1 MRKFKKPLL
10 VSLSVIII
18 IIALVIAFISPIA
31 KYLIQ
36 KYDVKYLGR
45 EITLDWVYV
54 NPFTGYVYLNN
65 FKTYESKSDSIF
77 LSAKSVSANFAM
89 LKLFRKTYEI
99 SYITLNKPVGVIIQN
114 KADLNFNDII
124 ELFTP
129 KIPRDTARGKVQF
142 SILALNINDGIF
154 YYKEEAIPVNYF
166 IKEVN
171 IESTGIRW
179 NADTTTAKFSFKS
192 GTGSG
197 VMKGNYTI
205 DIKTLD
211 YKVAVA
217 IEKFDLNIIEQYLK
231 DLTNHGTFSANI
243 DANIK
248 AAGNFNNQENLTAS
262 GQIAI
267 NEFHFGRTP
276 KDDYLS
282 FEKLSLDIIEASPKN
297 KKYLID
303 SIILDKPYFKYER
316 YDYLDNLQTMF
327 GKGGENI
334 KSAAADDAQFNLII
348 EIARYVEVIAKNFLR
363 SDYLIN
369 RLAINDGDIKFND
382 YSTSEKFSVD
392 LNPLNIEADS
402 IDKSHS
408 RINVDLVSGIKPYGN
423 VKVALSINPQDSSD
437 FDLQYNFQ
445 KLPVSMFNPYIIT
458 YTSFPL
464 DRGTLELKG
473 TWKVRNG
480 NIQSDNHLLVI
491 DPRITKRLKSKD
503 TKWIPVPLI
512 MALVRERGN
521 VIDYEIPI
529 TGDLKSPKF
538 NVWDVIGDL
547 LKNIFV
553 KPVTTPY
560 RMQVKNIERDI
571 EKSLTLKWNTKSF
584 SLNNTQEKF
593 IERMVDFLKTNP
605 EAVIAIAPQNYELK
619 EKEYLLLFEAKK
631 KYYQTTNNINA
642 QSFSED
648 DSVAVEKMSVKD
660 SLFVAFLN
668 KQVNDS
674 MIFTVQEKCAVIV
687 GAATINTKFEV
698 LNANRAK
705 AFLNFFDNISREQ
718 IKFLKSENVVPFNGF
733 SFYKIDYEGNYPET
747 LIKAHEQ
754 MNELNE
760 DSPRKEYLKEREKIK
775 NVL

>member
-1 MRKFKKPLL
+1 MHKFKKPLL
-10 VSLSVIII
+10 ISFGVVI
-18 IIALVIAFISPIA
+18 VIAAIVIVFISPIT
-31 KYLIQ
+31 KFLVQ

-45 EITLDWVYV
+45 EITLDWAYV
-54 NPFTGYVYLNN
+54 NPFTGYVHLSGV
-65 FKTYESKSDSIF
+65 KIYELKSDSVF
-77 LSAKSVSANFAM
+77 FSAKGISSNFAM
-89 LKLFRKTYEI
+89 LKLFSKTYEI
-99 SYITLNKPVGVIIQN
+99 SMLTLNHPVGIINQN
-114 KADLNFNDII
+114 KQNFNFSDLI

-129 KIPRDTARGKVQF
+129 KEPRDTTKPPLKFNLLDIKIKQ
-142 SILALNINDGIF
+142 GIF
-154 YYKEEAIPVNYF
+154 HYYEKNIPVNYF
-166 IKEVN
+166 VKDVN
-171 IESTGIRW
+171 IESTGMWW
-179 NADTTTAKFSFKS
+179 NRDTLDAKFSFLQ
-192 GTGSG
+192 G
-197 VMKGNYTI
+197 VGAGDIKGNTTI
-205 DIKTLD
+205 NLKNLD
-211 YKVAVA
+211 YRVAVEV
-217 IEKFDLNIIEQYLK
+217 EKFDLNIIEQYLK

-408 RINVDLVSGIKPYGN
+408 RINVNLVSGIKPYGN

-491 DPRITKRLKSKD
+491 DPRITRRLRNKD

-593 IERMVDFLKTNP
+593 IERMVHFLKTNP

-668 KQVNDS
+668 RQVNDS